1 MPASIT
7 DMDEKTLKQMHLNH
21 QRKPL
26 KFNFKHQ
33 KIFAIIL
40 IFVGKALV
48 VQCSICHRVS
58 VRDRVSEIL

>member
-7 DMDEKTLKQMHLNH
+7 NMDEKTLKQMHLNH
-21 QRKPL
+21 QRKLL

-40 IFVGKALV
+40 IFVVKALV